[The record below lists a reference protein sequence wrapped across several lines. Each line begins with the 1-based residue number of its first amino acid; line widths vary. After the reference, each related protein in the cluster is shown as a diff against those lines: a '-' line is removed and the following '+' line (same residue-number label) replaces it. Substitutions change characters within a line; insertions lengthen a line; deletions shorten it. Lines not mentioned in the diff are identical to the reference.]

1 MKDKIAGYEVR
12 IGELKKGLEEANRLR
27 IQAAARLE
35 ELLRQE
41 REILEQLSGLG
52 VNPEDL
58 DREIARL
65 EGEIEALIKEVES
78 LIPWELLEEERRG
91 KNQGSHT

>member
-1 MKDKIAGYEVR
+1 MKDKIAGYEAR

-35 ELLRQE
+35 ELMRQE
-41 REILEQLSGLG
+41 REILDQLAGLG

-65 EGEIEALIKEVES
+65 EGEIEALLKEVES
-78 LIPWELLEEERRG
+78 LIPWELIGEARRG
-91 KNQGSHT
+91 KD